1 MELFIALARYTGLGL
16 ALLGAAVFLAGSILL
31 FEGKLRRRGWFASI
45 ALCALLIGGGV
56 WQANGFFGLGIG
68 VPRDFT
74 AENWAKTAPEDRH
87 FMVDDLTA
95 NSGIIDS
102 IEADV
107 PRALLGEPDY
117 ADSPALL
124 AYIIDTGID
133 DTTLD
138 LIMTNGKGTDILEN
152 NLH

>member
-31 FEGKLRRRGWFASI
+31 FAGKVRRRGWFASI

-87 FMVDDLTA
+87 FMVSSLRENVELAGMT
-95 NSGIIDS
+95 
-102 IEADV
+102 EADV
-107 PRALLGEPDY
+107 RALLGEPDHT
-117 ADSPALL
+117 DSPALL

-138 LIMTNGKGTDILEN
+138 LIMTNGKVTDILEN

>member
-1 MELFIALARYTGLGL
+1 MELFIALAWYTGLGL

-31 FEGKLRRRGWFASI
+31 FAGMVRRRGWFASI

-87 FMVDDLTA
+87 FMVSSLRENVELAGMT
-95 NSGIIDS
+95 
-102 IEADV
+102 EADV
-107 PRALLGEPDY
+107 RALLGEPDY
-117 ADSPALL
+117 EDTSARL

-138 LIMTNGKGTDILEN
+138 LTIENGKVSDILEN
-152 NLH
+152 NSH

>member
-1 MELFIALARYTGLGL
+1 MELFIALAWYTGLGL

-31 FEGKLRRRGWFASI
+31 FAGKVRRRGWFASI

-87 FMVDDLTA
+87 FMVSSLRENVELAGMT
-95 NSGIIDS
+95 
-102 IEADV
+102 EADV
-107 PRALLGEPDY
+107 RALLGEPDY
-117 ADSPALL
+117 EDTSARL

-138 LIMTNGKGTDILEN
+138 LTIENGKVSDILEN
-152 NLH
+152 NSH

>member
-16 ALLGAAVFLAGSILL
+16 ALLGVAAFLAGSILL
-31 FEGKLRRRGWFASI
+31 FAGKIRRRSWFVSI

-56 WQANGFFGLGIG
+56 WQANGFFELGIG

-87 FMVDDLTA
+87 FMVSSLRENVELAGMT
-95 NSGIIDS
+95 
-102 IEADV
+102 EADV
-107 PRALLGEPDY
+107 RALLGEPDY

-124 AYIIDTGID
+124 AYIIDTGIA
-133 DTTLD
+133 DTTLE
-138 LIMTNGKGTDILEN
+138 LTIENGKVSDILEN
-152 NLH
+152 NSH